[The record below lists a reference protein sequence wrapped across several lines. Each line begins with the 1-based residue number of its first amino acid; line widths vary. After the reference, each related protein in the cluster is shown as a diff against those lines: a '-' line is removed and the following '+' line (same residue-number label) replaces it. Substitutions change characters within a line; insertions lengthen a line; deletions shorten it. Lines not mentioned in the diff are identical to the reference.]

1 MLNEQKLSQHINQL
15 FLYTTEKTNVNPS
28 CHAKT
33 DLGSLI
39 EDETDQSTHLHD
51 AATGGLALSIAGR
64 TAQTCDKSSKQ
75 RGAEA
80 GEWHL
85 KTLK

>member
-1 MLNEQKLSQHINQL
+1 MSKSYYNTKINYFYITNIKQASSQIALHL
-15 FLYTTEKTNVNPS
+15 
-28 CHAKT
+28 A
-33 DLGSLI
+33 DMGSLI